1 MGYYSKLSGWVLKC
15 NHRYPNKRKIKKK
28 KKWGFGTQK
37 EEEKAMG
44 SNKQRW
50 ELCVHRP
57 RNAGSHQ
64 KQKEARNWF
73 YLGLLGASLVAQMVK
88 NLVVMHETQV
98 SIPGWGRS
106 PAGENGYILRYS
118 CLGNPMD
125 RGAWEI
131 PCTEAGY
138 TQSMGSQRVRHDGN

>member
-1 MGYYSKLSGWVLKC
+1 
-15 NHRYPNKRKIKKK
+15 
-28 KKWGFGTQK
+28 
-37 EEEKAMG
+37 MG
-44 SNKQRW
+44 SDKQRC

-57 RNAGSHQ
+57 RNTGSHQ

-73 YLGLLGASLVAQMVK
+73 YLGPLGASLVDQMVK

-106 PAGENGYILRYS
+106 PAGDNGYPLQYS

-125 RGAWEI
+125 RGRLHTVHGVAK
-131 PCTEAGY
+131 
-138 TQSMGSQRVRHDGN
+138 S